1 MDCDFLIIGA
11 GMAGASTAYELTGP
25 EGARGATVVV
35 LEREEFPGYHTTGR
49 SAAVYTASYGNPVIR
64 ALSAASR
71 SFFDAPPAGFAEHPL
86 LTPRGILFIG
96 RADQRA
102 TVETLYAECR
112 GLAPGLRLI
121 DGAEAEGLVP
131 VLAPGYTARAVFE
144 PGAMDMDVDAIL
156 QGYLR
161 GFKARGGT
169 VVTNAEV
176 QGLERRPG
184 GGWRARTRA
193 GAFAAATVIN
203 AAGAWADEVARLAGL
218 TPLGLVAKRRTAVV
232 FDPPTGV
239 DCASWPTVIDA
250 DERFYFKPDAGRILA
265 SPADETPMPPSDAQ
279 PEDID
284 VAVAIDRVE
293 RATTLRVASVGRKW
307 AGLRSF
313 FPDKVPAVGPDASE
327 ESFIWMAGQGGYGI
341 MAAAAM
347 GRFAAAVAA
356 GHDLPGD
363 LQDLGLGRQDLAPAR
378 LTGCANDG

>member
-1 MDCDFLIIGA
+1 MKCDFLIIGA
-11 GMAGASTAYELTGP
+11 GMAGASAAYELTGP
-25 EGARGATVVV
+25 EGAPGATVVV
-35 LEREEFPGYHTTGR
+35 LEREDFPGYHTTGR
-49 SAAVYTASYGNPVIR
+49 SAAVYTACYGHPVIR

-71 SFFDAPPAGFAEHPL
+71 PFFDAPPAGFASHPV

-102 TVETLYAECR
+102 TVETLYADCL

-131 VLAPGYTARAVFE
+131 VFAPNYTASAVFE
-144 PGAMDMDVDAIL
+144 PEAMAMDVDAIL

-169 VVTNAEV
+169 VVTDAEV
-176 QGLERRPG
+176 QGLERRRG
-184 GGWRARTRA
+184 GGWHVRTRA
-193 GAFAAATVIN
+193 GAFTAATVIN

-218 TPLGLVAKRRTAVV
+218 APLGLVAKRRTAVV

-239 DCASWPTVIDA
+239 DCGSWPAVIDA
-250 DERFYFKPDAGRILA
+250 DERFYFIPDAGRILA
-265 SPADETPMPPSDAQ
+265 SPADETPTAPADAQ

-293 RATTLRVASVGRKW
+293 RATTLKVASIGRKW

-313 FPDKVPAVGPDASE
+313 FPDKVPAVGPDATE
-327 ESFIWMAGQGGYGI
+327 DSFFWLAGQGGYGI
-341 MAAAAM
+341 MTSSAM
-347 GRFAAAVAA
+347 GRSAAALAA
-356 GHDLPGD
+356 GHDLPDD
-363 LQDLGLGRQDLAPAR
+363 LRDLGLTRQDMDPAR
-378 LTGCANDG
+378 LSRSYGS